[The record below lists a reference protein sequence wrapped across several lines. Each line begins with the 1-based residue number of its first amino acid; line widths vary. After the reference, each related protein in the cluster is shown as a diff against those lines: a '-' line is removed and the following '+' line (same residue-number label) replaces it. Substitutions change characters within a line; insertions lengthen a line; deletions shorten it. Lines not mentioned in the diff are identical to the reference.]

1 MGTWGFTL
9 ALFQLVWRQLEPAFF
24 SALTSVGA
32 LFFYT
37 KKGVKHMAFL
47 FFLYLLI
54 AAAFIV
60 LDYFIA
66 KWFFEAA
73 EEKGYHNKKYFW
85 ICFWLGWVGWVLV
98 CALPDRGNTPQVR
111 PDELP
116 DL

>member
-1 MGTWGFTL
+1 
-9 ALFQLVWRQLEPAFF
+9 
-24 SALTSVGA
+24 
-32 LFFYT
+32 
-37 KKGVKHMAFL
+37 MAFL
-47 FFLYLLI
+47 VFLYLLI

-85 ICFWLGWVGWVLV
+85 ICFLLGAAGWILV
-98 CALPDRGNTPQVR
+98 CALPDRRLSSQAS

>member
-1 MGTWGFTL
+1 
-9 ALFQLVWRQLEPAFF
+9 
-24 SALTSVGA
+24 
-32 LFFYT
+32 
-37 KKGVKHMAFL
+37 MAFL
-47 FFLYLLI
+47 VFLYLLI

-73 EEKGYHNKKYFW
+73 EEKGYHDKKYFW

-98 CALPDRGNTPQVR
+98 CALPDRGNTPQVC